1 MYIELIDIVSKRVI
15 EINKENFIHI
25 WDKVMIDSGIIRDN
39 NLEQLL
45 DE

>member
-1 MYIELIDIVSKRVI
+1 METNR
-15 EINKENFIHI
+15 ENFTAI
-25 WDKVMIDSGIIRDN
+25 WDKVMKDSGIIRDN